1 MDDIDFATERTEAFT
16 KVALQAA
23 LSRRAEAGQSAGQSD
38 GICKSCREPIEAE
51 RLSANSLAHLCAECA
66 AEDEASRLRARRC
79 GPR

>member
-23 LSRRAEAGQSAGQSD
+23 LSRRAEAGTSD

-51 RLSANSLAHLCAECA
+51 RLSANSHARLCAECA